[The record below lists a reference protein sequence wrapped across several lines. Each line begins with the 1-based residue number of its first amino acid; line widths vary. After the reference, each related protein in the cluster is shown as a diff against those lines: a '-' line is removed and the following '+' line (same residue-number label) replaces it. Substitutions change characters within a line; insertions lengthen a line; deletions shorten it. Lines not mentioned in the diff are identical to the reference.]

1 MFSWQ
6 DFCVSCLVLRGP
18 AQSTCTWTCHVTRA
32 ISRENLQEKRCV
44 PEVILCEPAQS
55 KCTWQCMAMHMMSQ
69 EPFYAEKL
77 QVKCRMPR
85 RRHPFCASLR
95 SRNAHGSRIMLCG
108 KNQGKCRTLRP
119 RYPFCAS
126 PRIRHAH
133 GSKDVKSIQKQ
144 FYAENFK
151 GKC

>member
-55 KCTWQCMAMHMMSQ
+55 KCTWICHKKHFVRKFAG
-69 EPFYAEKL
+69 K
-77 QVKCRMPR
+77 MPN
-85 RRHPFCASLR
+85 ASDTTSIDHRALTPIVR
-95 SRNAHGSRIMLCG
+95 TSGKHQYFLHHQTSGISLTNHRWQQKSHGAPLPVM
-108 KNQGKCRTLRP
+108 
-119 RYPFCAS
+119 AS
-126 PRIRHAH
+126 PPAAP
-133 GSKDVKSIQKQ
+133 S
-144 FYAENFK
+144 AL
-151 GKC
+151 